1 MSSQLLSNVRRA
13 ALAGTTGLTG
23 FATFK
28 ANTDPIHL
36 FWDLDHTILCSISPL
51 PDGGAPARPNTR
63 TYFRP
68 GARAA
73 LQICSYIGILHVY
86 TAAQESYTNNILK
99 QLDPDR
105 RLFDKVI
112 HRDDYPATVKE
123 GKDLTVGTDRM
134 DRAILFDDKVSN
146 FQPQQFENGISVL
159 PYTSERVD
167 GHSWTGYL
175 IDIAEMA
182 RLVGIS
188 FWGSIHLSGD
198 ARKVVSYWR
207 SDK

>member
-1 MSSQLLSNVRRA
+1 MLPTPPSLEHFDQIDDDFPFNP
-13 ALAGTTGLTG
+13 TTLE
-23 FATFK
+23 
-28 ANTDPIHL
+28 
-36 FWDLDHTILCSISPL
+36 
-51 PDGGAPARPNTR
+51 PNTR

-73 LQICSYIGILHVY
+73 LQICSYFGILHVY

-112 HRDDYPATVKE
+112 HRDDYPAIVKE

-146 FQPQQFENGISVL
+146 FQPQQFENGIRVL

>member
-1 MSSQLLSNVRRA
+1 MLPAPPSH
-13 ALAGTTGLTG
+13 
-23 FATFK
+23 F
-28 ANTDPIHL
+28 DPIDDDFPFNPTTL
-36 FWDLDHTILCSISPL
+36 E
-51 PDGGAPARPNTR
+51 PNTR

-73 LQICSYIGILHVY
+73 LQICSYFGILHVY

-112 HRDDYPATVKE
+112 HRDDYPAIVKE

-146 FQPQQFENGISVL
+146 FQPQQFENGIRVL